1 MDRENAPI
9 NCLLEQAASII
20 RRSKTTT
27 GTFEP
32 TEGDKRGQIEE
43 LISFADSQ
51 HLWFDLSNLKIT
63 YMDKGG
69 ENEVFHD
76 GNLSVIKLNNFEYA
90 GDDLENFFIRIFAH
104 NRFFNNVPYSL
115 IGFSY
120 NSQKEFCAVLTQP
133 YIKAE
138 REATE
143 DEIAEHM
150 QALGFEMD
158 YYDEFHNEEYEIFDA
173 VPNNVLYGIDG
184 ALYFIDTQIR
194 FKDKRPR

>member
-1 MDRENAPI
+1 MDYINEFHKAWIERTRQSIASWSKQPASSEEVRQQQERLNRQRAIRE
-9 NCLLEQAASII
+9 
-20 RRSKTTT
+20 
-27 GTFEP
+27 G
-32 TEGDKRGQIEE
+32 
-43 LISFADSQ
+43 
-51 HLWFDLSNLKIT
+51 
-63 YMDKGG
+63 
-69 ENEVFHD
+69 
-76 GNLSVIKLNNFEYA
+76 
-90 GDDLENFFIRIFAH
+90 
-104 NRFFNNVPYSL
+104 
-115 IGFSY
+115 
-120 NSQKEFCAVLTQP
+120 QKEFCAVLTQP

-194 FKDKRPR
+194 LKTNDQDEHVSVK